1 MFPFQFNSTN
11 QMSGCKARKCI
22 RNNDINRITMT
33 GTVWNDFQR
42 CNKKVYKDGFC
53 RRCYEPD
60 RRYKHP
66 CWIEG
71 PLWKRDG
78 IYGEPYDFPYHI
90 NTEEKK
96 WVKGIY
102 NLHPEIRPPDTCE
115 LDELISNT
123 LDEDTL
129 QNEYE
134 QKQIAVK
141 EWLEKYSSKID
152 YKIGKELEEILR
164 K

>member
-1 MFPFQFNSTN
+1 
-11 QMSGCKARKCI
+11 MSFVNYFRKLI
-22 RNNDINRITMT
+22 
-33 GTVWNDFQR
+33 
-42 CNKKVYKDGFC
+42 
-53 RRCYEPD
+53 
-60 RRYKHP
+60 
-66 CWIEG
+66 
-71 PLWKRDG
+71 
-78 IYGEPYDFPYHI
+78 
-90 NTEEKK
+90 
-96 WVKGIY
+96 KGIY

-123 LDEDTL
+123 LDEDAL